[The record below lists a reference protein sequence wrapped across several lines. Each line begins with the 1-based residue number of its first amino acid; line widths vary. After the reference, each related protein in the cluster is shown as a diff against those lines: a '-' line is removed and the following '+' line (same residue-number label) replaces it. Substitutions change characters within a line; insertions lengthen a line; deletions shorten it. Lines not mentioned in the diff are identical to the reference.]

1 MVLKSEILN
10 DFDSIQVKHMLM
22 WEDAFRLYPDI
33 PHYHAGSV
41 PELKL
46 LLLVKNNQKP
56 LDLQRKRVKTFL
68 SGVARYFEKEMK
80 AKNEIQA
87 WFPVTNLHY
96 MGLECGQ
103 EGRFYLYN
111 SQLPDP
117 IVEEV
122 NFVSSINFIEL
133 IGMALDLYLE
143 SAHYLT
149 CKVCDNPLAPGCSWS
164 TEHITDEFISA
175 LERELCRTCYA
186 TIPGQEIE
194 DEANLLSSLT
204 ASIKKDGIKGSNVV
218 SASFNGVPIEG
229 IPSVSVKG
237 TPVPNVTGLPKSAH
251 SFKLNVDLNVPISSM
266 PTSYFS
272 NRKERKQD
280 GV

>member
-1 MVLKSEILN
+1 MDHQASREGRSTMVLKNEILN
-10 DFDSIQVKHMLM
+10 DFDSIQVKHMLA

-41 PELKL
+41 PEIKL

-80 AKNEIQA
+80 AKEYKDTNLQA

-111 SQLPDP
+111 TQLPDP

-204 ASIKKDGIKGSNVV
+204 GSIKKDGIKRTTEY
-218 SASFNGVPIEG
+218 FR
-229 IPSVSVKG
+229 
-237 TPVPNVTGLPKSAH
+237 H
-251 SFKLNVDLNVPISSM
+251 S
-266 PTSYFS
+266 
-272 NRKERKQD
+272 
-280 GV
+280 